1 MKILQNSTI
10 QALVFLGIASFLSLE
25 FIFKLPPC
33 KLCQMQR
40 IPYYIAAIFSVFSPR
55 KPFFLHTII
64 ALFFFASCVSIFH
77 VLVENQVFEFSCN
90 SEIAA
95 QTIEQ
100 LKLEILNAKPDCAS
114 KSYIFGLRITFLSTL
129 FNFFVIFL
137 ATFLL
142 HSRRK
147 KIVSN

>member
-1 MKILQNSTI
+1 MKILQSNI
-10 QALVFLGIASFLSLE
+10 IKIFVFLGIASFLTLE

-33 KLCQMQR
+33 ELCKIQR
-40 IPYYIAAIFSVFSPR
+40 IPYYIAGIFCLFFSR

-64 ALFFFASCVSIFH
+64 VLFFFASCISIFH

-90 SEIAA
+90 SEMIA

-129 FNFFVIFL
+129 LNLFIIFL

-142 HSRRK
+142 HSKRK
-147 KIVSN
+147 